1 MATLA
6 IESSTHQ
13 PSVCVA
19 VSDKK
24 ICELPVSTDGGP
36 GKYLIPAIDTA
47 LKEMAIECMQIDLIA
62 LAIGPGSFTGLRVG
76 VTTAKSLA
84 YAIGCQVVAFNS
96 LDVVAFQAQDWLQKT
111 KKTSENE
118 LHVVMDA
125 QRRQF
130 FSAKFDLH
138 VQFEK
143 WPETQ
148 ISILDQSVWIN
159 DLDSMQLVSGP
170 GLEKIQ
176 DKLLHPSPSEIKFR
190 NSVLPDQLWQPRAKT
205 LVEMAAQ
212 TKRRDD
218 FWKLVP
224 NYYRLSAAE
233 EKRNNL
239 QSGKPTIK

>member
-36 GKYLIPAIDTA
+36 GKYLIPAIETA
-47 LKEMAIECMQIDLIA
+47 LKELALECKQIDLIC

-76 VTTAKSLA
+76 VTTAKTLA

-96 LDVVAFQAQDWLQKT
+96 LDVVAFQAQDWAQKT
-111 KKTSENE
+111 KKRRENQ

-130 FSAKFDLH
+130 FAADFDLQM
-138 VQFEK
+138 QFEK
-143 WPETQ
+143 WPLTQ
-148 ISILDQSVWIN
+148 ISILDQSAWVN
-159 DLDSMQLVSGP
+159 DLDTMQLVSGP
-170 GLEKIQ
+170 GLEKIRN
-176 DKLLHPSPSEIKFR
+176 KLLHPSSSDIKFR
-190 NSVLPDQLWQPRAKT
+190 DSILPEQIWRPRAKT
-205 LVEMAAQ
+205 LVAMASQ
-212 TKRRDD
+212 TERRDD

-239 QSGKPTIK
+239 QNDKPTNK